1 MLFLLK
7 CVYSHLSVEPKKA
20 ELTEMKSRRGAE
32 VWVQW
37 GDAGQ
42 RAQTSSER

>member
-7 CVYSHLSVEPKKA
+7 CVFSHLSVEPNKT

-42 RAQTSSER
+42 RVETSSER